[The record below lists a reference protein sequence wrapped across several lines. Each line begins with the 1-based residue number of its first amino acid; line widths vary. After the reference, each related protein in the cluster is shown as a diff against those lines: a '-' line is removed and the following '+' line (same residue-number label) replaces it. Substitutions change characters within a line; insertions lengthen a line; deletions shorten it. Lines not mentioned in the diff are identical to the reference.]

1 MIPEKVVDV
10 LSPPAVNVNVP
21 DAVLVT
27 VPAPDNEPIVAE
39 LPPKS

>member
-1 MIPEKVVDV
+1 MV
-10 LSPPAVNVNVP
+10 LFPPVVNVNIP

-27 VPAPDNEPIVAE
+27 VPAPASDPIVAE